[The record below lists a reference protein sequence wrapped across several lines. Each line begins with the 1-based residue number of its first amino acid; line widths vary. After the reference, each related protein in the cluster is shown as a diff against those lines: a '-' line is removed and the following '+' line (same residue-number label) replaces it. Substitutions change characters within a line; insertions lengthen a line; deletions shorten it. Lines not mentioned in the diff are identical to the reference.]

1 MKEKEFVERFG
12 WVVNNVNYL
21 VKKYGFPEVVDELID
36 ILWEQYYMPNPA
48 YSRGDIISPI
58 GELEAFKNSLRGA

>member
-48 YSRGDIISPI
+48 YSRGDIISAI
-58 GELEAFKNSLRGA
+58 GELEAFKI